1 MEIGTPLS
9 LKRFNIET
17 KEIDDYKSR
26 VIDIDDQFFYIDYP
40 VNKRTNKTDYF
51 YKNEKIIIQYTK
63 NNVVFE
69 FTGTMLERVNKN
81 VPAFKFEIP
90 KKEDLNQIQRRQFV
104 RIETDVDIAVHCP
117 NDSFPPFTTVTQD
130 ISGGGASLFVKNQS
144 LEVNQK
150 ILIYI
155 VLNTNNEY
163 EYIETEA
170 KVVRFQSDDEV
181 NIVSVKFLIDD
192 ENIRQKI
199 IQYCFDIERKNRK
212 LGIL

>member
-1 MEIGTPLS
+1 M
-9 LKRFNIET
+9 
-17 KEIDDYKSR
+17 
-26 VIDIDDQFFYIDYP
+26 
-40 VNKRTNKTDYF
+40 
-51 YKNEKIIIQYTK
+51 
-63 NNVVFE
+63 
-69 FTGTMLERVNKN
+69 
-81 VPAFKFEIP
+81 
-90 KKEDLNQIQRRQFV
+90 
-104 RIETDVDIAVHCP
+104 
-117 NDSFPPFTTVTQD
+117 
-130 ISGGGASLFVKNQS
+130 KNQS

-155 VLNTNNEY
+155 VLNTNNGY